1 MSAEPRLVFFEDLH
15 VGMEMWGTEETAD
28 RNEMIDYAE
37 RYDPWPMHL
46 GDEGAARTPFGR
58 LTASGGYV
66 IGLWY
71 RSGHGIWH
79 RPDWTAAF
87 LGSLNWQVAFP
98 QPLHAGEIVR
108 TRTVITHMRLSS
120 KPGRGVVSH
129 TSDLVNGTADVFL
142 TVDVVFLIATRP
154 VTGAG

>member
-1 MSAEPRLVFFEDLH
+1 MGSKPRLVFFEDLH
-15 VGMEMWGTEETAD
+15 VGMEMWGTQETAD
-28 RNEMIDYAE
+28 RDEMVAYAE
-37 RYDPWPMHL
+37 RYDPWLMHL
-46 GDEGAARTPFGR
+46 SDEGASRTPFGR
-58 LTASGGYV
+58 LTASGGYT

-79 RPDWTAAF
+79 RNDWTVAF
-87 LGSLNWQVAFP
+87 LGSLSWHVEFP
-98 QPLHAGEIVR
+98 RPLHPDEVVR
-108 TRTVITHMRLSS
+108 TRSVITHMRLSS

-129 TSDLVNGTADVFL
+129 TSDLVGTAGETFL